1 MGLGKTEKKRRYLA
15 SAYAVFGAGVPAPGQ
30 WRAQVGLP
38 ESAPIFLEIG
48 CGKGE
53 FAVQLAQQ
61 HPEALVVG
69 LDRRADRLAT
79 GCRLAAEAHLNN
91 VLFWHGDALVL
102 EAAFMPGEVSEIWL
116 NYPDPYPKARHAK
129 HRLVHPRFLRL
140 YRTTLRPG
148 GSLHMRTDAP
158 GLYFYAL
165 AQLSENGWC
174 ISFSTPDLQPGEA
187 PELAFFETEFRRRKG
202 GPIHYIHARQGAAHA
217 DSF

>member
-1 MGLGKTEKKRRYLA
+1 MLGKAEKKQRYWA
-15 SAYAVFGAGVPAPGQ
+15 SVHAIFGERVPAPGR

-38 ESAPIFLEIG
+38 ESASLFLEIG

-53 FAVQLAQQ
+53 FAVYLAQR

-79 GCRLAAEAHLNN
+79 GCRLAAEAKLKN
-91 VLFWHGDALVL
+91 VLFWYGDALVL

-140 YRTTLRPG
+140 YRTILRPG
-148 GSLHMRTDAP
+148 GSLYLRTDSP
-158 GLYFYAL
+158 ELYAYAL
-165 AQLSENGWC
+165 AQLEENGWT
-174 ISFSTPDLQPGEA
+174 IHYSTPSLQPGEA
-187 PELAFFETEFRRRKG
+187 PEIAFFETEFRRRKG
-202 GPIHYIHARQGAAHA
+202 GPIHYIHA
-217 DSF
+217 S

>member
-1 MGLGKTEKKRRYLA
+1 MLGKTEKKRRYQA
-15 SAYAVFGAGVPAPGQ
+15 SSYAVFGERVPLPGR
-30 WRAQVGLP
+30 WRQQVGL
-38 ESAPIFLEIG
+38 SAEAPLLLEIG

-53 FAVQLAQQ
+53 FAVYLAQRY
-61 HPEALVVG
+61 PDALVVG

-79 GCRLAAEAHLNN
+79 GCRLAQEAQLGNI
-91 VLFWHGDALVL
+91 LFWHGDALAL

-140 YRTTLRPG
+140 YRTILRPG
-148 GSLHMRTDAP
+148 GSLHMRTDSP
-158 GLYFYAL
+158 DLYFYAL

-174 ISFSTPDLQPGEA
+174 ISFRMPDLRPGEA
-187 PELAFFETEFRRRKG
+187 PEVAFFETEFRRRKG